1 MMIDTVAW
9 MVARGHILANEKIR
23 IKPSLSF
30 KELLRMAY
38 RTLATL
44 QSNHF
49 DLRKSQLLT

>member
-30 KELLRMAY
+30 KELLCMAY